1 MIITFKVNYKTEKVM
16 DKDQIIQ
23 ALSKLLQKRNTD
35 IINLEIQ
42 IESLTTQINAGTKK
56 EELEKE
62 NEVEKQD
69 I

>member
-1 MIITFKVNYKTEKVM
+1 MIITFKVNTKTEKDM

-23 ALSKLLQKRNTD
+23 ALSKLLQKRNND

-42 IESLTTQINAGTKK
+42 IESLTTQINADTKK

>member
-1 MIITFKVNYKTEKVM
+1 M

-42 IESLTTQINAGTKK
+42 IESLTTQINAATKK

>member
-1 MIITFKVNYKTEKVM
+1 MIITFKVNTKTEKDM

-23 ALSKLLQKRNTD
+23 ALSKLLQKRNND

-56 EELEKE
+56 EESEKE
-62 NEVEKQD
+62 NDVEKQD